1 MKRTLLSILL
11 CIAAGVLYASENPT
25 WLRNCKISPDGST
38 IAFTYKGDI
47 FTVPVGGG
55 EAHQLTSLNSY
66 DTTPIWSLDGE
77 FIVFSSNRE
86 GSFDLYIVS
95 KKGGVPKRLTTN
107 SASEYPEAFLNEKEI
122 LYTAEIMPSTE
133 YGQFPGS
140 SFKQAYKVSVDG
152 GRPQLFSSEYMEGIS
167 VDKKGERIIY
177 NDKKGYED
185 QWRKHHRSSITR
197 DIWTTTTGSDRKFTK
212 LTLFNGEDRNPV
224 WADGD
229 SYYYLSEQDGTFN
242 IFRSSLSAPTE
253 QKQITKHSK
262 HPVRFLSKADNGT
275 LCYAFDGDIYTVKEG
290 SSPKKVNVAIT
301 ADLRQPSESR
311 MTFNSGASAMAVSKE
326 TNEVAFVQR
335 GDVFVTTMDHSG
347 TRRITDTPEQ
357 ERNVDIS
364 ADGRTIIYSAER
376 NGQWGIYKSELVR
389 KEDKYFTYAAEIKEE
404 PLIVGEK
411 AAFQPTFSPDGKE
424 IAFLQD
430 RTTLC
435 VYNIESK
442 KVRTVL
448 DGKYNYSY
456 SDGDQTYTWSPDSK
470 WFLAKSI
477 TVGGWN
483 NTDIVLVKADGK
495 GEMYNLTESGYCDE
509 NPRWVLDGKAMIWS
523 SDRAGFRSHGSW
535 GAHRD
540 EYIMFFDADAY
551 DKFRMNK
558 EELALAEELEKMQKE
573 AEEKARKEKEEKESK
588 KKDKKDKD
596 NKDGDKKEDKKSEE
610 NELKFDLENRKDRI
624 VRLTTHSSSLGDA
637 ILTKKGDK
645 LLYLTS
651 FEGGVDLWERNFRE
665 GSDKIVVRGLGWGRF
680 ITDKDMKYAYIAA
693 GAMKRIDLSN
703 NGVHNISYNAE
714 FNYRPAEER
723 EYIFNHVWQQ
733 VKDKFYDPKLHN
745 VDWEF
750 YKKEYKKFLP
760 YITNN
765 VDFADMLSE
774 LLGELNASHTGA
786 RANFSNSYHTA
797 VLGAF
802 YDADYDGDGLKIKE
816 VLKGGPLTRA
826 NTKIKAGTIIEKV
839 NGNEIKKGE
848 DYFPLFRNLAGKR
861 VLLSLY
867 NPDAKE
873 RYEEWVKPITQGAET
888 SLRYKRW
895 VKRRR
900 EIVDSLSG
908 GRIGYVHVAAM
919 NSESFREVFS
929 DLLGR
934 DRHKEAVLVDT
945 RHNGGGWLHEDLA
958 TLLSGKE
965 YQRFMPRGKY
975 IGSDPF
981 TKWNKPSAVL
991 VCEDNYSN
999 AHGFPTVYKALG
1011 IGKLIGAPV
1020 PGTMTAVWWERQ
1032 INGEVVFGIPQVGI
1046 QDNNGKYLENQELQP
1061 DILVYNSPE
1070 DNLKG
1075 KDTQLET
1082 GVKHLLE
1089 VIGKK
1094 K

>member
-1 MKRTLLSILL
+1 MKRKLLLTLLCAITG
-11 CIAAGVLYASENPT
+11 ITFASETPR
-25 WLRNCKISPDGST
+25 WLRNCKISPDGTT

-47 FTVPVGGG
+47 FTVPASGG
-55 EAHQLTSLNSY
+55 EARQITSLDSY
-66 DTTPIWSLDGE
+66 DTTPIWSNDGE
-77 FIVFSSNRE
+77 NIVFSSNRN

-95 KKGGVPKRLTTN
+95 KKGGTPKRLTTN
-107 SASEYPEAFLNEKEI
+107 AANEYPEVFLNDKEI
-122 LYTAEIMPSTE
+122 LYTAQMMPDAK
-133 YGQFPGS
+133 YGQFPNS
-140 SFKQAYKVSVDG
+140 YNQVYKITIDG
-152 GRPQLFSSEYMEGIS
+152 GRPQLFSSEYMESIS
-167 VDKKGERIIY
+167 IDKSGKKLLY

-185 QWRKHHRSSITR
+185 KWRKHHRSSITR
-197 DIWTTTTGSDRKFTK
+197 DIWMTNVDGTRKFTK
-212 LTLFNGEDRNPV
+212 LSTFNGEDRNPV
-224 WADGD
+224 WSSDGD
-229 SYYYLSEQDGTFN
+229 TYYYLSEQDGTSN
-242 IFRSSLSAPTE
+242 IYRTSLSAADK

-262 HPVRFLSKADNGT
+262 HPVRFLSAANDGT
-275 LCYAFDGDIYTVKEG
+275 LCYAYDGDIYTVKDG
-290 SSPKKVNVAIT
+290 SSPKKVNVTLT
-301 ADLRQPSESR
+301 ADLPQPRTSR
-311 MTFNSGASAMAVSKE
+311 HYFSGGASAMAVSKE

-389 KEDKYFTYAAEIKEE
+389 KEDKYFTYATEIKEE

-435 VYNIESK
+435 VYNIKSK
-442 KVRTVL
+442 KIRTVL

-470 WFLAKSI
+470 WFLAKYI
-477 TVGGWN
+477 DVGGWN

-495 GEMYNLTESGYCDE
+495 GEMYNLTESGYCDD
-509 NPRWVLDGKAMIWS
+509 NPRWVLDGKAMIWA
-523 SDRAGFRSHGSW
+523 SDRAGYRSHGSW

-558 EELALAEELEKMQKE
+558 EELAITEEMEKLQKE
-573 AEEKARKEKEEKESK
+573 AEEKARKEKEEKEEK
-588 KKDKKDKD
+588 KKK
-596 NKDGDKKEDKKSEE
+596 KDGDKKDEGDKKEE
-610 NELKFDLENRKDRI
+610 EKELKFDLENRKDRI
-624 VRLTTHSSSLGDA
+624 IRLTTHSSSLGDA
-637 ILTKKGDK
+637 VLTKKGDK

-665 GSDKIVVRGLGWGRF
+665 GYDKIVVRGMGWGKMT
-680 ITDKDMKYAYIAA
+680 TDKDMKYAYIVA
-693 GAMKRIDLSN
+693 GGQMKRLDLGN
-703 NGVHNISYNAE
+703 NGVHKISYSAE

-733 VKDKFYDPKLHN
+733 VKDKFYDPKIHG

-760 YITNN
+760 YISNN

-786 RANFSNSYHTA
+786 RASFSNSYHTA
-797 VLGAF
+797 TLGAF
-802 YDADYDGDGLKIKE
+802 YDDSYDGDGLKIKE
-816 VLKGGPLTRA
+816 ILKNGPLTRA
-826 NTKIKAGTIIEKV
+826 NSKIKAGAIIEKV
-839 NGNEIKKGE
+839 DGKEIKKGE
-848 DYFPLFRNLAGKR
+848 DYYPLFENLAGKK
-861 VLLSLY
+861 VLLTIYDPQS
-867 NPDAKE
+867 KE
-873 RYEEWVKPITQGAET
+873 RYEEWVKPITRGGE
-888 SLRYKRW
+888 SGLLYKRW
-895 VKRRR
+895 VEQRRH
-900 EIVDSLSG
+900 IVDSLSG
-908 GRIGYVHVAAM
+908 GRIGYVHVASM
-919 NSESFREVFS
+919 NSESFRETYS
-929 DLLGR
+929 DILGR
-934 DRHKEAVLVDT
+934 YRNKEAVLVDT
-945 RHNGGGWLHEDLA
+945 RHNGGGWLHDDLA
-958 TLLSGKE
+958 TLLNGKE

-981 TKWNKPSAVL
+981 NKWNKPSAVL

-1011 IGKLIGAPV
+1011 IGKLIGTPV

-1032 INGEVVFGIPQVGI
+1032 INGEIVFGIPQVGV

-1070 DNLKG
+1070 DNLNG
-1075 KDTQLET
+1075 KDTQLEA